1 MKKIVLVEAD
11 SWQELYVDGV
21 LFDYGHTLLLS
32 DVLQSLEGEEGFKFK
47 QYYIEDGEIPE
58 DVFDKIFTV
67 CSKEKTLK
75 QIQPYLDKYPFTNC

>member
-1 MKKIVLVEAD
+1 MKKIVLVETD
-11 SWQELYVDGV
+11 SWQELYVNGV

-58 DVFDKIFTV
+58 DVFNKIFTV
-67 CSKEKTLK
+67 CSEEKTLK
-75 QIQPYLDKYPFTNC
+75 TIQPYLEKYAE